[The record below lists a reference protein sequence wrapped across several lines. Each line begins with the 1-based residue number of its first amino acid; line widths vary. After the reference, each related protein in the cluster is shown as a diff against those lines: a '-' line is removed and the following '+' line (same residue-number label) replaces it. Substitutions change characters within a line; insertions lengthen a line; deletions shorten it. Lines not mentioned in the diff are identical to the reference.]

1 MENSGLMRKAE
12 SAQNRR
18 QSSEWP
24 WLRVWWHCRE
34 SAEKTC
40 DLEGKDVVF
49 SSQLFAKHLLRSLLE
64 NTVLVIKR
72 GIRNCSHLHMRQTLP
87 HEERILKRHGEH
99 VAEFLTKAVE
109 RKEGKVTK
117 SAANL
122 DKRVDSSVS
131 SFVRMGLISFTTQS
145 CSGKLNKLICRNCF

>member
-1 MENSGLMRKAE
+1 
-12 SAQNRR
+12 
-18 QSSEWP
+18 
-24 WLRVWWHCRE
+24 
-34 SAEKTC
+34 
-40 DLEGKDVVF
+40 
-49 SSQLFAKHLLRSLLE
+49 
-64 NTVLVIKR
+64 
-72 GIRNCSHLHMRQTLP
+72 MRQTLP
-87 HEERILKRHGEH
+87 HEERILKHHGEH

-122 DKRVDSSVS
+122 DKIVNSSDS